1 MKKSHYL
8 PFTTVIYIYITAHR
22 NTQPP
27 NNFKTSKTIPKNF
40 KYLHCFLLILY
51 MLWVNY
57 EVLLVWPKNNFW
69 GIGGVLFSLLQLFP
83 VHPMRC
89 TKNWNFFF
97 FYVYLFIYLFILFY
111 FFIASNTHTEKK

>member
-8 PFTTVIYIYITAHR
+8 PFTTVIYITAHR

-51 MLWVNY
+51 MLWVKY

-83 VHPMRC
+83 VHPMHC
-89 TKNWNFFF
+89 TKNWNFFFF